1 MDVRK
6 VQVKLFA
13 SEGQDKPLESFIP
26 VFHRWIREDAL
37 GEMLMDVADYT
48 HVPKGPGVLLVGHG
62 SDYSIDQGEGRPGLL
77 YARKRDLPGGAKLIE
92 DGISRALKAAELL
105 NGDSEVT
112 GPRAF
117 SSHEILFTFPDRLH
131 VKNDDAGL
139 NLVKPELEAALKA
152 LVPGKNFSLTR
163 EGDPRAPL
171 TIRAKS

>member
-13 SEGQDKPLESFIP
+13 GVGQDKSLESFIP

-48 HVPKGPGVLLVGHG
+48 HVPRGPGVLLVGHA
-62 SDYSIDQGEGRPGLL
+62 SDYSIDQGEDRPGLL
-77 YARKRDLPGGAKLIE
+77 YSRKRDLPPGAELIK
-92 DGISRALKAAELL
+92 DAISRALKAAELL
-105 NGDSEVT
+105 NSDDAVS
-112 GPRAF
+112 GPKDFGTQEMMFA
-117 SSHEILFTFPDRLH
+117 FPDRLH

-139 NLVKPELEAALKA
+139 DLVKPYLEAALKE
-152 LVPGKNFSLTR
+152 LVPGKNFSLSR

-171 TIRAKS
+171 TIRAKA